1 MKRQV
6 TNKFIKCYDKKI
18 FLADENIMQFR
29 TADYYNAG
37 VYGWNYDA
45 WHVDNDTIILGG
57 YRVNNSCID
66 KVINYETCKKYEN
79 IACLLHK
86 KYIMTDR
93 ELFYKKYNQLINRLI
108 AQ

>member
-1 MKRQV
+1 MKKEV

-18 FLADENIMQFR
+18 FLADENIMQFK

-45 WHVDNDTIILGG
+45 WHVDTDTIILGG
-57 YRVNNSCID
+57 YRVNNTCID
-66 KVINYETCKKYEN
+66 KVINYKTCKKYEN
-79 IACLLHK
+79 IACLLRS
-86 KYIMTDR
+86 KYIMTNR

>member
-18 FLADENIMQFR
+18 FLADENIMQFK

-37 VYGWNYDA
+37 TYGWNYDA
-45 WHVDNDTIILGG
+45 WHINNDVVILGG
-57 YRVNNSCID
+57 YRVNNTCID
-66 KVINYETCKKYEN
+66 KVINYETCKKYEK
-79 IACLLHK
+79 IACLLHD
-86 KYIMTDR
+86 KYIMTNR

>member
-1 MKRQV
+1 MKKEV
-6 TNKFIKCYDKKI
+6 TNKFIKCYNKKI

-45 WHVDNDTIILGG
+45 WHVDTDTVILGG
-57 YRVNNSCID
+57 YRVNKTCID
-66 KVINYETCKKYEN
+66 KMIVYETCKKYQR
-79 IACLLHK
+79 IANLLHD
-86 KYIMTDR
+86 KYILTNR